1 MKFNRYLTEQNDGPS
16 LKRDLIEFFKV
27 NPTPTDDEVHKFAED
42 NGVEPDAIETII
54 YALLGSF
61 FGSGRS
67 KDFTGKYDPEQ
78 LKLGIEIEMEH
89 TNDKDIAER
98 IAKDHLAEFTDYYSR
113 LITME
118 KEAEGE

>member
-1 MKFNRYLTEQNDGPS
+1 
-16 LKRDLIEFFKV
+16 
-27 NPTPTDDEVHKFAED
+27 
-42 NGVEPDAIETII
+42 
-54 YALLGSF
+54 LLGSF

>member
-67 KDFTGKYDPEQ
+67 KDFTGKYDPNE
-78 LKLGIEIEMEH
+78 LKMGIKIEMEH
-89 TNDKDIAER
+89 TNDKDIAKR
-98 IAKDHLAEFTDYYSR
+98 IAMDHLAEFSNYYTA
-113 LITME
+113 LTKME
-118 KEAEGE
+118 KELEGE